1 MHTEN
6 LVQYDPYCNYPPW
19 HDLSVTSTVL
29 SLSQILDRAAKVLRG
44 SSAALPQ
51 TEGAERDREE
61 EGEEEEEEGEGEEED
76 EEDAYDYDMEDP
88 DVDPEPAEK
97 KQWALSDYVTS

>member
-6 LVQYDPYCNYPPW
+6 LVKYDPYCNCPPW
-19 HDLSVTSTVL
+19 HDLSVTST
-29 SLSQILDRAAKVLRG
+29 ILDRAAKVPRG

-51 TEGAERDREE
+51 TEGGREE
-61 EGEEEEEEGEGEEED
+61 EEEEEEGEGEEED

-97 KQWALSDYVTS
+97 KQWALSDYVPS

>member
-1 MHTEN
+1 MIHI
-6 LVQYDPYCNYPPW
+6 VIVH
-19 HDLSVTSTVL
+19 HDTICLLPALYSL

-51 TEGAERDREE
+51 TEGDR
-61 EGEEEEEEGEGEEED
+61 EEEEEEEEVGEGEEED

-97 KQWALSDYVTS
+97 KQWALSDYVPS